1 MEDIKDNNE
10 VTYNNSD
17 DLVYIKTVPVSSSEP
32 IIQPYSQV
40 MSQRSL
46 RYRIN
51 VSTSVKGIKTWDC
64 TVDGEGYSLEEIL
77 DKSNELVLKLEQKY
91 PIEP

>member
-1 MEDIKDNNE
+1 MKDIE
-10 VTYNNSD
+10 TSGIPMYNID
-17 DLVYIKTVPVSSSEP
+17 G
-32 IIQPYSQV
+32 
-40 MSQRSL
+40 RSL

-51 VSTSVKGIKTWDC
+51 VSTSVKGVKTWDC
-64 TVDGEGYSLEEIL
+64 TVDGEGYSLEEML